1 MAIKWSEKLI
11 AGALVR
17 GIFER
22 QVLAVP
28 RCNWTGNECDLLIV
42 TKDLRIIDVEIK
54 IDRSDVKADLK
65 KDKWWRG
72 PWKARVRREWPE
84 KVWKHYYAIPKD
96 IWKPGLEEFLP
107 KCSGILLLTAT
118 DARSITYGV
127 GVTVHRRA
135 TVQRGAAKVSTEAVF
150 DIARLA
156 GLRMWDA
163 LHQLNQPAA
172 QQILEE

>member
-11 AGALVR
+11 AGALVH

-28 RCNWTGNECDLLIV
+28 RCNWTGNECDLLVI

-54 IDRSDVKADLK
+54 IDRSDLKADLK

-72 PWKARVRREWPE
+72 AWKDRVRREWPE
-84 KVWKHYYAIPKD
+84 KVWKHYYAVPKD
-96 IWKPGLEEFLP
+96 IWKPELEEFLP
-107 KCSGILLLTAT
+107 RRSGILLLTAN
-118 DARSITYGV
+118 DSRSIIYGV

-135 TVQRGAAKVSTEAVF
+135 TAQRDAAKVGAEAVL

-163 LHQLNQPAA
+163 LHQLNAAAA
-172 QQILEE
+172 QKILEA